1 MSSYLESDYLSGI
14 YAASPDLCQIQENLL
29 DPKSIHWKWS
39 PSEIPRINIR
49 FEKNDW
55 IVRLPLGLSR
65 NPFNIGGG
73 VGRPFAFCR
82 LIVIIITTI
91 IINDQY
97 IKVWAWKMSVD
108 HHRVNFFPTQFL
120 STVHAIKIIHTT
132 ALIFVLLV
140 VWVCFLFRCASISCT
155 YPCPSVS
162 RFVSHSHFQISR
174 WMWSTCRP

>member
-14 YAASPDLCQIQENLL
+14 YAASPDLCQIQDNLL

-73 VGRPFAFCR
+73 VGRPFAFCL

-97 IKVWAWKMSVD
+97 IKVWTWKMSVD

-120 STVHAIKIIHTT
+120 STISACNQNYSHHGIDFRFA
-132 ALIFVLLV
+132 
-140 VWVCFLFRCASISCT
+140 CFLGGFFRCV
-155 YPCPSVS
+155 SVS
-162 RFVSHSHFQISR
+162 K
-174 WMWSTCRP
+174 